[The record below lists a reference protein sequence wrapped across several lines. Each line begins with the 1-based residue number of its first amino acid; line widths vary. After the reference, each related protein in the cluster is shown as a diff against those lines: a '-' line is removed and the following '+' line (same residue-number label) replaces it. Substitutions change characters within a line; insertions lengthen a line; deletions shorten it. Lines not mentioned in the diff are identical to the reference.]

1 MTGNLLQPNNAVPIH
16 GVPRSL
22 GSTSRRVDAF
32 IKDTAMSIDIA
43 YTKDGEGLMIYRGE
57 TGLVFNPILP
67 DAKNNHIERFVEEMV
82 KLYGSEISFLLQT
95 RKEVMEKWID
105 WCETTR
111 CPDCGCEVE
120 LIEVE
125 EMTARSGCI
134 NPDDIG
140 FTTHLTEGC
149 PCCGE
154 PVS

>member
-1 MTGNLLQPNNAVPIH
+1 MGIEILYSDDKKLACMTCN
-16 GVPRSL
+16 
-22 GSTSRRVDAF
+22 TSDCAFGPVFYKPVENHLDRF
-32 IKDTAMSIDIA
+32 IKEKYDLLRAPGTTHSD
-43 YTKDGEGLMIYRGE
+43 
-57 TGLVFNPILP
+57 LV
-67 DAKNNHIERFVEEMV
+67 DM
-82 KLYGSEISFLLQT
+82 
-95 RKEVMEKWID
+95 WID
-105 WCETTR
+105 WCEATR

-149 PCCGE
+149 PECGE

>member
-1 MTGNLLQPNNAVPIH
+1 M
-16 GVPRSL
+16 VPRSL

-43 YTKDGEGLMIYRGE
+43 YTKDGDGVMIYRGIE
-57 TGLVFNPILP
+57 HSAAFGPVLP
-67 DAKNNHIERFVEEMV
+67 YADENHAERFADSMI
-82 KLYGSEISFLLQT
+82 KLFGTDISLFFQVSQS
-95 RKEVMEKWID
+95 VMEKWYN
-105 WCETTR
+105 WCEATR
-111 CPDCGCEVE
+111 CPNSGCEVE

-149 PCCGE
+149 PECGE